1 VTVKRFEKVAV
12 LMGGPSSERQIS
24 LQSGQA
30 VAQGLVQAGYDVL
43 SVVLDER
50 DVPLLDGVDAV
61 FIALHG
67 AFGEDGGVQAIL
79 DERHIPYT
87 GSGAD
92 SSCQSMDKVLS
103 KEVFVK
109 AGILTA
115 PYELLRAGEA
125 RTLSLP
131 VVLKPVTEGSSIGLH
146 RVVEEAAWDDC
157 LADTLQYGGIA
168 LVEQYIEGR
177 ELTVGIVDGQALPPV
192 EIRAPDAWYDYSAKY
207 TGGSEYLV
215 PAPLLNAQALALQ
228 GVAKEVFGALGC
240 RGFGRVDFRLHPDG
254 RMFVLELNS
263 IPGFTPNSLLPKA
276 AGAAGIEFHE
286 LCHRIMQTAAYG
298 G

>member
-1 VTVKRFEKVAV
+1 MVKRFEKVAV
-12 LMGGPSSERQIS
+12 LMGGPSSEREIS
-24 LQSGQA
+24 LQSGRA
-30 VAQGLVQAGYDVL
+30 VSQGLEQAGYEVL
-43 SVVLDER
+43 PVVLDER
-50 DVPLLDGVDAV
+50 TVPTLDGAEAV

-92 SSCQSMDKVLS
+92 SSCRSMDKVLS
-103 KEVFVK
+103 KKAFVQS
-109 AGILTA
+109 GILTA
-115 PYELLRAGEA
+115 PYEILRAGDT
-125 RTLSLP
+125 RTLPLP

-207 TGGSEYLV
+207 AGGSEYLV
-215 PAPLLNAQALALQ
+215 PAPLDEPQVVALQSVARDVFAALA
-228 GVAKEVFGALGC
+228 C

-286 LCHRIMQTAAYG
+286 LCHRIMQTAAYDG
-298 G
+298 